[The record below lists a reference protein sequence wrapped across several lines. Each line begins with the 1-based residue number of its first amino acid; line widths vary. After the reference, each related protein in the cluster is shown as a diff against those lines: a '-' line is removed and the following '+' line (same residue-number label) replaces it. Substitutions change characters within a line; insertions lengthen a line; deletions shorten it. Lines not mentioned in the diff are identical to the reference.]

1 MNSLPLGKYMQRVS
15 MKRGA
20 IFGAILL
27 TALLAFEIFNY
38 STTEFALRDFLGTQ
52 TALLGLRWSVVLAIA
67 FCGIDFAGIARIFT
81 PEQGRDEP
89 GEVWYLFGA
98 WILAASMNAIL
109 TWWGVSVAITNHTA
123 AGTAIVGP
131 QMLVKVVPVFVA
143 IMVWMIRIMIIGTFS
158 IAGERMFSVGEARSR
173 ATYSER
179 QPQARPQY
187 NMTRPAPNL
196 PRPTPAPLGASR
208 VPSRVPMPMPRPEPT
223 YHPVGLAAQPRDED
237 APVRR

>member
-158 IAGERMFSVGEARSR
+158 IAGERMFSVGEARSH

-208 VPSRVPMPMPRPEPT
+208 VPSRVPMPRPEPT
-223 YHPVGLAAQPRDED
+223 YHPVGLAAQPREED